1 MTSLHCLLVHGGKR
15 NFMTLTEQS
24 WIVRNSCLPLR
35 NIPFTW
41 VLNCRTANNIRAWR
55 GLIMV
60 CTDMTLPMAYKNI
73 SMTTKPRLAFH
84 GKLGFNSEITKYEL
98 EMEPAMAQ
106 VILKLK
112 EHMQTGNGC
121 FFFLRRKCHA
131 SKRPLYHFR
140 G

>member
-1 MTSLHCLLVHGGKR
+1 MRLAWIDNGLYR
-15 NFMTLTEQS
+15 YDLT
-24 WIVRNSCLPLR
+24 N
-35 NIPFTW
+35 
-41 VLNCRTANNIRAWR
+41 
-55 GLIMV
+55 GL
-60 CTDMTLPMAYKNI
+60 KNI
-73 SMTTKPRLAFH
+73 SMTTKPRLVFH

-98 EMEPAMAQ
+98 EMESAVAQ

-131 SKRPLYHFR
+131 SKRLLYYFR